1 VAVTNALRLL
11 KLDERVQQMLID
23 NKLSSGHARALL
35 SIEDADVQYDAACK
49 VSDKGLSVRDTEK
62 LVKQML
68 KTKRVK
74 ETAVTEENSFIYRDL
89 EERLKNIMGTKV
101 SINRKQKGRGKIE
114 IEYYS
119 DDDLERIMDLF
130 NSLL

>member
-1 VAVTNALRLL
+1 M
-11 KLDERVQQMLID
+11 Q
-23 NKLSSGHARALL
+23 
-35 SIEDADVQYDAACK
+35 VQYDAACK

-68 KTKRVK
+68 KTKWVK